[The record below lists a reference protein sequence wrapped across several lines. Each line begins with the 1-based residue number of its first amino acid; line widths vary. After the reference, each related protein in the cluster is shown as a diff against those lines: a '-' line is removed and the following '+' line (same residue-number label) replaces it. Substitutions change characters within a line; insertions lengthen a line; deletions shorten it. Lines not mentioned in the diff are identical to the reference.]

1 MQENTA
7 FEELKA
13 DFVALQIH
21 YKMLQ
26 ERLNAA
32 LVVAPS
38 RDADYIKIMEKVQLS
53 DFEHANNRKKIEEQA
68 INLKKWSEYATH
80 LEEEKAA
87 LLKQHTE
94 LKASATAQSTAN
106 TSANHNFNALQDQL
120 AALKKLN
127 ESQKI
132 GYEAEI
138 NDLKQGRDTL
148 INEKN
153 TAARQAALAKSEYDK
168 LKNAPPPP
176 PPPPVVQK
184 RLTFFQQYGFLLAIP
199 ALLLGWFAHAKR
211 VSKPVTSQNELTA
224 TSKIQRYA
232 DYMSN
237 NNVNFHAFMKQGR
250 FDDILNTLE
259 IDVQKP
265 ENQPIVDLLEVQ
277 KQFYNTAKN
286 QRENISEVVYK
297 RQEGNTNDVFFQE
310 TTAGAKAKGATPK
323 ATVPKKQTPPPV
335 VPIGSTDGGGV
346 GVSGIP
352 GMIEIHN
359 TNDGATVRGGFERDA
374 GIVGKVKKG
383 TKCEVLTR
391 SPQKLKR
398 TVPIDGKDTE
408 IEEYAYKIKFKS
420 GNDDK
425 EGWVYGFYVKIE

>member
-32 LVVAPS
+32 LVVAPT
-38 RDADYIKIMEKVQLS
+38 RDADYIKLMEKVQLS
-53 DFEHANNRKKIEEQA
+53 EFDYAKNRKIIEDQA
-68 INLKKWSEYATH
+68 ANIKKWSEYATH

-87 LLKQHTE
+87 LLKEHNTLQ
-94 LKASATAQSTAN
+94 ASATAQSTAN
-106 TSANHNFNALQDQL
+106 TSANNNFNALQDQL
-120 AALKKLN
+120 TALKKLN
-127 ESQKI
+127 ESQKMSYLSEI
-132 GYEAEI
+132 DDLRKGKEA
-138 NDLKQGRDTL
+138 LT
-148 INEKN
+148 NEKN
-153 TAARQAALAKSEYDK
+153 TAIRQAALAKSEYDK
-168 LKNAPPPP
+168 LRNTPPPEP
-176 PPPPVVQK
+176 QLIK
-184 RLTFFQQYGFLLAIP
+184 RPLTFLQRYGMLFAFP
-199 ALLLGWFAHAKR
+199 ALLLGGL
-211 VSKPVTSQNELTA
+211 VSSKLSNSSNTA
-224 TSKIQRYA
+224 PKIDAAVTSKIQRYA

-250 FDDILNTLE
+250 FDEILNTLDAD
-259 IDVQKP
+259 IQKP
-265 ENQPIVDLLEVQ
+265 ENQMIKDLLDVQ

-286 QRENISEVVYK
+286 QHENIAEVVYK
-297 RQEGNTNDVFFQE
+297 RQESNPNDVFLQE
-310 TTAGAKAKGATPK
+310 TTNGKQPK
-323 ATVPKKQTPPPV
+323 AAAPKAPAPKKETP
-335 VPIGSTDGGGV
+335 VPAAPIVKSEGGV

-352 GMIEIHN
+352 SVIEIYN

-374 GIVGKVKKG
+374 GVVGKVKKG
-383 TKCEVLTR
+383 TKCEVITR

-425 EGWVYGFYVKIE
+425 EGWVYGFYVKIGE